1 MAPLPS
7 KRHKFM
13 KRQTIFPKSMT
24 LFLSM
29 LFLCGG
35 LAAPAKAA
43 TIAAK
48 TYLVVGTG
56 SIKGD
61 SLNAA
66 KEQAIAECKAMA
78 VQLMTAEMMPQEIL
92 VQQFPLVDR
101 SIFQKAD
108 QFIQYYK
115 VLSENREDRHYRVLV
130 QAKVSARQ
138 IGEQLRN
145 AGILMD
151 DAKPLTPLTVTV
163 IGTQDLSNFV
173 LFRSTLSKLEG
184 VESVQ
189 NREMQANQTTLA
201 VGFRGSADEFAEA
214 LLLKKY
220 AGFSARV
227 YEESE
232 NTFRIELSPEEMPGA
247 ANTN

>member
-1 MAPLPS
+1 
-7 KRHKFM
+7 M
-13 KRQTIFPKSMT
+13 KRLTIFSKCMP
-24 LFLSM
+24 LFLAMM
-29 LFLCGG
+29 LICGG
-35 LAAPAKAA
+35 LGTPVKAA

-56 SIKGD
+56 TIKGD

-66 KEQAIAECKAMA
+66 KEQAIAECKALA
-78 VQLMTAEMMPQEIL
+78 VQLMTAELMPQEIL

-163 IGTQDLSNFV
+163 IGTQDLSSFV

-201 VGFRGSADEFAEA
+201 VSFRGSADEFAEA
-214 LLLKKY
+214 LLVKKY

-232 NTFRIELSPEEMPGA
+232 NTFRVELTPDETPGA

>member
-1 MAPLPS
+1 
-7 KRHKFM
+7 M
-13 KRQTIFPKSMT
+13 KRQTLSSRSAA
-24 LFLSM
+24 LFLST
-29 LFLCGG
+29 LVLCAG
-35 LAAPAKAA
+35 LASPAKAA

-56 SIKGD
+56 SIRGD

-66 KEQAIAECKAMA
+66 KEQAIAECKALA
-78 VQLMTAEMMPQEIL
+78 VQLMAAELMPQEIL

-101 SIFQKAD
+101 TIFQKAD

-145 AGILMD
+145 AGILMED
-151 DAKPLTPLTVTV
+151 TKPLTPLMVTV

-184 VESVQ
+184 VASVQ

-201 VGFRGSADEFAEA
+201 VSFRGSADEFAEA
-214 LLLKKY
+214 LLVKKY

-232 NTFRIELSPEEMPGA
+232 NTFRVELSPEETPGA

>member
-1 MAPLPS
+1 
-7 KRHKFM
+7 M
-13 KRQTIFPKSMT
+13 KRQTLSSRSAA
-24 LFLSM
+24 LFLST
-29 LFLCGG
+29 LVLCAG
-35 LAAPAKAA
+35 LASPAKAA

-56 SIKGD
+56 SIRGD

-66 KEQAIAECKAMA
+66 KEQAIAECKALA
-78 VQLMTAEMMPQEIL
+78 VQLMAAELMPQEIL

-101 SIFQKAD
+101 TIFQKAD

-145 AGILMD
+145 AGILMED
-151 DAKPLTPLTVTV
+151 TKPLTPLMVTV

-201 VGFRGSADEFAEA
+201 VNFRGSADEFAEA
-214 LLLKKY
+214 LLVKKY

-232 NTFRIELSPEEMPGA
+232 NTFRVELSPEETPGA